1 MDSVFTEMGLLG
13 HLTSGEHLGN
23 SLRVHLE
30 QHAWEITVTVNA
42 QHTYP
47 TSWSWPMA
55 DIANPSPHSYGILLP
70 TVFPIVT
77 ANLSEFTQGWN
88 VMAIAGRRASAE
100 GGAKKMCLHHP
111 CPSGIAGLGFFR

>member
-1 MDSVFTEMGLLG
+1 
-13 HLTSGEHLGN
+13 
-23 SLRVHLE
+23 
-30 QHAWEITVTVNA
+30 
-42 QHTYP
+42 
-47 TSWSWPMA
+47 MA
-55 DIANPSPHSYGILLP
+55 DIANPSPYSYGILLP